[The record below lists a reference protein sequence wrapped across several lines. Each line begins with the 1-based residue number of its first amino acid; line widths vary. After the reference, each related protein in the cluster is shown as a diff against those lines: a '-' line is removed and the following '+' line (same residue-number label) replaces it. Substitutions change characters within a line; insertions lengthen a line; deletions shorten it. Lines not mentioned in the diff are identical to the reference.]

1 MTQNSVHLNR
11 SKHMYNH
18 LIYDC
23 NLMWKADLSQN
34 WCWTDN
40 IFSTHNKQK
49 LTLSASK
56 INSKRKNRKLL
67 NEYI

>member
-1 MTQNSVHLNR
+1 
-11 SKHMYNH
+11 
-18 LIYDC
+18 
-23 NLMWKADLSQN
+23 MWKADISQN